1 MPNEEKNRK
10 LRQVMIDNHLRAR
23 GITAPEVLKAFETI
37 DRSLFVP
44 RGYASQAYDDNPL
57 LIGHGQTISQP
68 YIVAL
73 SLQELALQPGQ
84 RVLDV
89 GAGSGYQTALLACM
103 GGEVFA
109 IERVEQL
116 ARRASKLLEKLKI
129 SNAHICIGDGSL
141 GLEEHAPFDRIIC
154 GAASPKVP
162 EAWIEQLADGGRIV
176 LPIGRRN
183 VQTLVRI
190 NKIGAKLTRD
200 EICGVRFVPLL
211 GEQGWH

>member
-1 MPNEEKNRK
+1 
-10 LRQVMIDNHLRAR
+10 MIDNHLRAR
-23 GITAPEVLKAFETI
+23 GITAPAVLKAFEII

-44 RGYASQAYDDNPL
+44 SEYASQAYADSPL
-57 LIGHGQTISQP
+57 PIGDGQTISQP

-73 SLQELALQPGQ
+73 SLQELAPLPGQ

-103 GGEVFA
+103 TGEVFA
-109 IERVEQL
+109 VERVEQL

-129 SNAHICIGDGSL
+129 SNAHIHIGDGSL
-141 GLEEHAPFDRIIC
+141 GLVEHAPFDRIVC

-162 EAWIEQLADGGRIV
+162 KAWIEQLADGGRIV
-176 LPIGRRN
+176 LPIGGRDI
-183 VQTLVRI
+183 QTLVRI
-190 NKIGAKLTRD
+190 DKIGSKLATQ